1 MTPHTPGKLKPVF
14 GEMSGYDCIYGAYS
28 MEIDGRRLADV
39 DLMNYQVPSGSGSD
53 ADRMKA
59 ELEAEAKANA
69 ERLAHC
75 WNCHDE
81 LVAELKSALATI
93 EGEYPKHQHAE
104 YRVPEMRALI
114 AKAEGK

>member
-1 MTPHTPGKLKPVF
+1 MTSRTPGKLYVSKSSNDSLLAGEAGRTLYIARVF
-14 GEMSGYDCIYGAYS
+14 GTGGKSGGEWSETD
-28 MEIDGRRLADV
+28 
-39 DLMNYQVPSGSGSD
+39 
-53 ADRMKA
+53 
-59 ELEAEAKANA
+59 KANA

>member
-1 MTPHTPGKLKPVF
+1 MTHTPGKLRVVPGLSVF
-14 GEMSGYDCIYGAYS
+14 HIKGEDRYVARTGTDC
-28 MEIDGRRLADV
+28 
-39 DLMNYQVPSGSGSD
+39 
-53 ADRMKA
+53 
-59 ELEAEAKANA
+59 LEDKANA

-75 WNCHDE
+75 SNCHDE

-114 AKAEGK
+114 AKTEGKQ